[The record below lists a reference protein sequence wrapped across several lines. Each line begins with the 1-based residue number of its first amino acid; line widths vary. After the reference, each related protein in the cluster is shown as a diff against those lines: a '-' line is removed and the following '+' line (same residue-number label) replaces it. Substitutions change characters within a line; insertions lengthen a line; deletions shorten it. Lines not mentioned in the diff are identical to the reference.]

1 MRLSCQ
7 GLDCEQKTC
16 SGRVEFSAFGWSR
29 SLAVEPQHLRFGG
42 GVAESVFNPL
52 VFLVVIIAGVLILVW
67 PRGKVIAPFVSAAIL
82 IPMDQVVVIVGMHF
96 PMLRILTLFG
106 IARLVKEKIY
116 SKGQVFSGGI
126 NKIDVTVVLFAIF
139 TALAAI
145 LLFQQWGAVI
155 FQLGNIYTVFSIY
168 FLLRFLI
175 RSKEDIVSMVRTL
188 AYVAALIA
196 IVMTW
201 EMATGHN
208 PYAILGGAQA
218 SFYDTLM
225 QRADRFRAT
234 GCFAHPILAGT
245 FGAILIPLFVLLWR
259 EGRKNRTLA
268 LVGIV
273 SATMITVTSNS
284 STPVLAYAAGVLAL
298 CLWPVRRW
306 MRAIR
311 WGIAFTI
318 VTLHLVMKAPVWHLI
333 ARIDISGG
341 SSSYHRFMLV
351 DQCIRHFG
359 DWWFVGVKST
369 ADWGWDMWDTAN
381 QYVTVCDRSGLLP
394 FILFIG
400 TIVYGFKYLG
410 SARKLAESKKRQFFP
425 WALGAALFA
434 NAIAFF
440 GISYI
445 DQTQVVWYGL
455 LAAISATV
463 FTIPKRMSVAVPR
476 TRSEADGWI
485 SEDRLQPS
493 HPEDERAAIDSLRL
507 QSPHNLL
514 TL

>member
-1 MRLSCQ
+1 
-7 GLDCEQKTC
+7 
-16 SGRVEFSAFGWSR
+16 
-29 SLAVEPQHLRFGG
+29 
-42 GVAESVFNPL
+42 
-52 VFLVVIIAGVLILVW
+52 LILFR
-67 PRGKVIAPFVSAAIL
+67 PRGKAIAPFIAAAIL

-106 IARLVKEKIY
+106 IARLLKEKIY
-116 SKGQVFSGGI
+116 SKRHVFSGGI

-145 LLFQQWGAVI
+145 VLFQQWGAVI
-155 FQLGNIYTVFSIY
+155 YQLGNIYTIFSIY
-168 FLLRFLI
+168 FLLRFLV
-175 RSKEDIVSMVRTL
+175 RDKEGVVSLVRTL
-188 AYVAALIA
+188 AYVATVIA
-196 IVMTW
+196 FVMTW

-218 SFYDTLM
+218 SFYGTLM

-234 GCFAHPILAGT
+234 GCFEHPILAGT

-259 EGRKNRTLA
+259 EGRKNRALA

-273 SATMITVTSNS
+273 SATVITVTSNS

-298 CLWPVRRW
+298 CLWPLRGW
-306 MRAIR
+306 MRPIR
-311 WGIAFTI
+311 WGIALMI
-318 VTLHLVMKAPVWHLI
+318 VALHLVMKAPVWHLI

-381 QYVTVCDRSGLLP
+381 QYVTVCDRSGILP

-400 TIVYGFKYLG
+400 SIVYGFKYLG
-410 SARKLAESKKRQFFP
+410 RARKLVEGKRQQFFL
-425 WALGAALFA
+425 WALGAAVFA
-434 NAIAFF
+434 NAVAFF
-440 GISYI
+440 GISYV

-455 LAAISATV
+455 LAAISATAL
-463 FTIPKRMSVAVPR
+463 TIPKTVSAAVPAR
-476 TRSEADGWI
+476 IRPEADRWI
-485 SEDRLQPS
+485 SEDTPQPS
-493 HPEDERAAIDSLRL
+493 HSEDERTAAESLRL
-507 QSPHNLL
+507 QSRRSLL